1 MVGSDVCAFHI
12 VRSLLMSNNS
22 KSFASLSA
30 VEHILSEHIFRRI
43 VKSKNYLSKK
53 TTTYNLER
61 REYA

>member
-12 VRSLLMSNNS
+12 VRSLLMNKNS
-22 KSFASLSA
+22 KNFASLSA

-53 TTTYNLER
+53 TKRLTIWNE
-61 REYA
+61 EYA